1 MNEIMSLMN
10 RDISGWMCSGDDEA
24 VTAIVF
30 KNLLYKAAEQHFVQ
44 VVIASEDMLP
54 AVSRIVESDSRNKG
68 YLPSYAHRYFPAF
81 SGSDVDM
88 KERMVE
94 ILKRCRVDQEKADD
108 VMAYIDFLTE
118 LESEIGEA
126 HHTSD
131 EALLQKYLRASA
143 VERALNTAV
152 VNGEMTQDE
161 CRDWFEDYSDCS
173 SGRIHLKRILN
184 RLDRSFSLKK
194 DRSKSISTL
203 GQGDRLCFIIKSDM
217 SEEMKELLFEMIGW
231 DILEAKRS
239 GKQVSLMVLEGCKK
253 YGNELLGLLNVS
265 SSDINFNFFAKDY
278 FSGHTA
284 DWSEQ
289 IDEYFRRYIYT
300 AHSRMESCEEISSKR
315 FGQIQDNTTGAIDE
329 QHISFQNASHE
340 MQQSWNDTANQ
351 ADQTVDS
358 SQNAG
363 MTDEQIDIAN
373 DLCGAEDDVDDRL
386 GSGWEHT
393 DFDTSFLDAGI
404 TESEAPASAEVS
416 SGESEGASEGAGEDN
431 SGEGG
436 SGGDDDGLGE

>member
-54 AVSRIVESDSRNKG
+54 AVSQIVESDSRNKG

-253 YGNELLGLLNVS
+253 YGNELLRLLNVS

-315 FGQIQDNTTGAIDE
+315 FGQIPVVRNSYACDRDRRISNNRMLDRLLDTNRVDHYV
-329 QHISFQNASHE
+329 QHVPVWEAQYCKEEIHD
-340 MQQSWNDTANQ
+340 MQKGICLVQ
-351 ADQTVDS
+351 ADTFEGYVD
-358 SQNAG
+358 
-363 MTDEQIDIAN
+363 
-373 DLCGAEDDVDDRL
+373 LRR
-386 GSGWEHT
+386 
-393 DFDTSFLDAGI
+393 
-404 TESEAPASAEVS
+404 
-416 SGESEGASEGAGEDN
+416 
-431 SGEGG
+431 
-436 SGGDDDGLGE
+436 

>member
-54 AVSRIVESDSRNKG
+54 AVSQIVESDSRNKG

-300 AHSRMESCEEISSKR
+300 THSRMESCEEISSKR
-315 FGQIQDNTTGAIDE
+315 FGQIPVVRNSYACDRDRRISNNRVLDRLLDTNRVDHYV
-329 QHISFQNASHE
+329 QHVPVWEAQYRKEEIHD
-340 MQQSWNDTANQ
+340 MQKGICLVQ
-351 ADQTVDS
+351 ADTFEGYVD
-358 SQNAG
+358 
-363 MTDEQIDIAN
+363 
-373 DLCGAEDDVDDRL
+373 LRR
-386 GSGWEHT
+386 
-393 DFDTSFLDAGI
+393 
-404 TESEAPASAEVS
+404 
-416 SGESEGASEGAGEDN
+416 
-431 SGEGG
+431 
-436 SGGDDDGLGE
+436 

>member
-54 AVSRIVESDSRNKG
+54 AVSQIVESDSRNKG

-131 EALLQKYLRASA
+131 EALLQKYLRVSA

-315 FGQIQDNTTGAIDE
+315 FGQIPVVRNSYACDRDRRISNNRVLDRLLDTNRVDHYV
-329 QHISFQNASHE
+329 QHVPVWEAQYRKEEIHD
-340 MQQSWNDTANQ
+340 MQKGICLVQ
-351 ADQTVDS
+351 ADTFEGYVD
-358 SQNAG
+358 
-363 MTDEQIDIAN
+363 
-373 DLCGAEDDVDDRL
+373 LRR
-386 GSGWEHT
+386 
-393 DFDTSFLDAGI
+393 
-404 TESEAPASAEVS
+404 
-416 SGESEGASEGAGEDN
+416 
-431 SGEGG
+431 
-436 SGGDDDGLGE
+436 

>member
-30 KNLLYKAAEQHFVQ
+30 KNLLYKAAEQRFVQ

-54 AVSRIVESDSRNKG
+54 AVSQIVESDSRNKG

-94 ILKRCRVDQEKADD
+94 ILKRCRVDQDKADD

-118 LESEIGEA
+118 LESEIGENNHA
-126 HHTSD
+126 RD
-131 EALLQKYLRASA
+131 EMLLQKYLRASA
-143 VERALNTAV
+143 VERTLNTAV
-152 VNGEMTQDE
+152 ANGEITQDE

-173 SGRIHLKRILN
+173 SGRIHLKRIMN
-184 RLDRSFSLKK
+184 RLDRIFSLNK
-194 DRSKSISTL
+194 DRSKSISAL
-203 GQGDRLCFIIKSDM
+203 GQGERLCFIIKSDM
-217 SEEMKELLFEMIGW
+217 SEDMKGLMFEMIGW
-231 DILEAKRS
+231 DILEAKRT

-253 YGNELLGLLNVS
+253 YGNELLQLLNVS
-265 SSDINFNFFAKDY
+265 SADINFNFFAKDY

-284 DWSEQ
+284 DWNEQ

-315 FGQIQDNTTGAIDE
+315 FGQIPVVRNSYACDRDRRISNNRVLDRLLDTNRVDHYVE
-329 QHISFQNASHE
+329 HIPQWEAQYRKEEIHD
-340 MQQSWNDTANQ
+340 MQKGVCLVQ
-351 ADQTVDS
+351 ADSYEGYVD
-358 SQNAG
+358 
-363 MTDEQIDIAN
+363 
-373 DLCGAEDDVDDRL
+373 LRR
-386 GSGWEHT
+386 
-393 DFDTSFLDAGI
+393 
-404 TESEAPASAEVS
+404 
-416 SGESEGASEGAGEDN
+416 
-431 SGEGG
+431 
-436 SGGDDDGLGE
+436 

>member
-24 VTAIVF
+24 VTAIIF

-54 AVSRIVESDSRNKG
+54 AVSQIVESDSRNKG

-118 LESEIGEA
+118 LESELGEPRRA
-126 HHTSD
+126 SD

-173 SGRIHLKRILN
+173 NGRIHLKRILN

-217 SEEMKELLFEMIGW
+217 SEEMKEFLFEMIGW

-253 YGNELLGLLNVS
+253 YGNELLQLLNVS
-265 SSDINFNFFAKDY
+265 SADINFNFFAKDY

-300 AHSRMESCEEISSKR
+300 AHSRMESCEEISTKR
-315 FGQIQDNTTGAIDE
+315 FGQIPVVRNSYACDRDRRISNNRVLDRLLDTNRVDHYV
-329 QHISFQNASHE
+329 QHVPVWEAQYRKEEIHD
-340 MQQSWNDTANQ
+340 MQKGICLVQ
-351 ADQTVDS
+351 ADTFEGYVD
-358 SQNAG
+358 
-363 MTDEQIDIAN
+363 
-373 DLCGAEDDVDDRL
+373 LRR
-386 GSGWEHT
+386 
-393 DFDTSFLDAGI
+393 
-404 TESEAPASAEVS
+404 
-416 SGESEGASEGAGEDN
+416 
-431 SGEGG
+431 
-436 SGGDDDGLGE
+436 

>member
-30 KNLLYKAAEQHFVQ
+30 KKLLYKAAEQHFVQ

-54 AVSRIVESDSRNKG
+54 AVSQIVESDSRNKG

-81 SGSDVDM
+81 SGCDVDM

-203 GQGDRLCFIIKSDM
+203 GQGDRLYFIIKSDM

-253 YGNELLGLLNVS
+253 YGNELLRLLNVS

-315 FGQIQDNTTGAIDE
+315 FGQIPVVRNSYACDRDRRISNNRVLDRLLDTNRVDHYV
-329 QHISFQNASHE
+329 QHVPVWEAQYRKEEIHD
-340 MQQSWNDTANQ
+340 MQKGICLVQ
-351 ADQTVDS
+351 ADTFEGYVD
-358 SQNAG
+358 
-363 MTDEQIDIAN
+363 
-373 DLCGAEDDVDDRL
+373 LRR
-386 GSGWEHT
+386 
-393 DFDTSFLDAGI
+393 
-404 TESEAPASAEVS
+404 
-416 SGESEGASEGAGEDN
+416 
-431 SGEGG
+431 
-436 SGGDDDGLGE
+436 

>member
-54 AVSRIVESDSRNKG
+54 AVSQIVESDSRNKG

-253 YGNELLGLLNVS
+253 YGNELLRLLNVS
-265 SSDINFNFFAKDY
+265 SSYINFNFFAKDY

-315 FGQIQDNTTGAIDE
+315 FGQIPVVRNSYACDRDRRISNNRVLDRLLDTNRVDHYV
-329 QHISFQNASHE
+329 QHVPVWEAQYRKEEIHD
-340 MQQSWNDTANQ
+340 MQKGICLVQ
-351 ADQTVDS
+351 ADTFEGYVD
-358 SQNAG
+358 
-363 MTDEQIDIAN
+363 
-373 DLCGAEDDVDDRL
+373 LRR
-386 GSGWEHT
+386 
-393 DFDTSFLDAGI
+393 
-404 TESEAPASAEVS
+404 
-416 SGESEGASEGAGEDN
+416 
-431 SGEGG
+431 
-436 SGGDDDGLGE
+436 

>member
-10 RDISGWMCSGDDEA
+10 RDISGWMCSGDDET

-54 AVSRIVESDSRNKG
+54 AVSQIVESDSRNKG

-152 VNGEMTQDE
+152 VNGKMTQDE

-173 SGRIHLKRILN
+173 SGRIHLKRFLN

-253 YGNELLGLLNVS
+253 YGNELLRLLNVS
-265 SSDINFNFFAKDY
+265 SADINFNFFAKDY

-315 FGQIQDNTTGAIDE
+315 FGQITVVRNSYACDRDRRISNNRMLDRLLDTNRVDHYV
-329 QHISFQNASHE
+329 QHVPVWEAQYRKEEIHD
-340 MQQSWNDTANQ
+340 MQKGICLVQ
-351 ADQTVDS
+351 ADTFEGYVD
-358 SQNAG
+358 
-363 MTDEQIDIAN
+363 
-373 DLCGAEDDVDDRL
+373 LRR
-386 GSGWEHT
+386 
-393 DFDTSFLDAGI
+393 
-404 TESEAPASAEVS
+404 
-416 SGESEGASEGAGEDN
+416 
-431 SGEGG
+431 
-436 SGGDDDGLGE
+436 

>member
-81 SGSDVDM
+81 SGSEVDM

-94 ILKRCRVDQEKADD
+94 ILKRCRVDQNKADD

-118 LESEIGEA
+118 LESEIGEDN
-126 HHTSD
+126 HTSD

-143 VERALNTAV
+143 VERALNVAV
-152 VNGEMTQDE
+152 ANGEITQDE
-161 CRDWFEDYSDCS
+161 CRGWFEDYSDCS
-173 SGRIHLKRILN
+173 NGRIHLKRILN

-194 DRSKSISTL
+194 DRSKSISAL

-217 SEEMKELLFEMIGW
+217 SEDMKELMFEMIGW

-253 YGNELLGLLNVS
+253 YGNELLQLLNVS
-265 SSDINFNFFAKDY
+265 SADINFNFFAKDY

-300 AHSRMESCEEISSKR
+300 AHSRMESCEEISTKT
-315 FGQIQDNTTGAIDE
+315 FGQIPVVRNSYACDRDRRISNNRVLDRLLDTNRVDHYV
-329 QHISFQNASHE
+329 QHVPVWEAQYRKEEIHD
-340 MQQSWNDTANQ
+340 MQKGICLVQ
-351 ADQTVDS
+351 ADTFEGYVD
-358 SQNAG
+358 
-363 MTDEQIDIAN
+363 
-373 DLCGAEDDVDDRL
+373 LRR
-386 GSGWEHT
+386 
-393 DFDTSFLDAGI
+393 
-404 TESEAPASAEVS
+404 
-416 SGESEGASEGAGEDN
+416 
-431 SGEGG
+431 
-436 SGGDDDGLGE
+436 

>member
-10 RDISGWMCSGDDEA
+10 RDISGWMCSGDDET

-54 AVSRIVESDSRNKG
+54 AVSQIVESDSRNKG

-253 YGNELLGLLNVS
+253 YGNELLRLLNVS

-315 FGQIQDNTTGAIDE
+315 FGQIPVVRNSYACDRDRRISNNRVLDRLLDTNRVDHYV
-329 QHISFQNASHE
+329 QHVPVWEAQYRKEEIHD
-340 MQQSWNDTANQ
+340 MQKGICLVQ
-351 ADQTVDS
+351 ADTFEGYVD
-358 SQNAG
+358 
-363 MTDEQIDIAN
+363 
-373 DLCGAEDDVDDRL
+373 LRR
-386 GSGWEHT
+386 
-393 DFDTSFLDAGI
+393 
-404 TESEAPASAEVS
+404 
-416 SGESEGASEGAGEDN
+416 
-431 SGEGG
+431 
-436 SGGDDDGLGE
+436 

>member
-24 VTAIVF
+24 VTSIVF
-30 KNLLYKAAEQHFVQ
+30 KNLLHKAAEQRFVQ

-54 AVSRIVESDSRNKG
+54 TVSQIVESDSRNKG

-81 SGSDVDM
+81 SGSEVDM

-94 ILKRCRVDQEKADD
+94 ILKRCHVDQDKADD

-118 LESEIGEA
+118 LESEIGEDNFA
-126 HHTSD
+126 KD
-131 EALLQKYLRASA
+131 ETLLQKYLRASA

-152 VNGEMTQDE
+152 ANGEITQDE
-161 CRDWFEDYSDCS
+161 CRDWFDDYSDCS

-184 RLDRSFSLKK
+184 RIDRCFSLNK
-194 DRSKSISTL
+194 DRSKSISAL

-217 SEEMKELLFEMIGW
+217 SEDMKTLMFEMIGW
-231 DILEAKRS
+231 DILETKRT

-253 YGNELLGLLNVS
+253 YGDELLQLLNVS
-265 SSDINFNFFAKDY
+265 SEDINFNFFTKDY

-284 DWSEQ
+284 GWTQQ

-315 FGQIQDNTTGAIDE
+315 FGQIPVVRNSYACDRDRRISNNRVPDQLLNTNRVDHYV
-329 QHISFQNASHE
+329 QHIPQWEPQYRKEEIHD
-340 MQQSWNDTANQ
+340 MQKGICLV
-351 ADQTVDS
+351 QTDSYEGYVD
-358 SQNAG
+358 
-363 MTDEQIDIAN
+363 
-373 DLCGAEDDVDDRL
+373 LRR
-386 GSGWEHT
+386 
-393 DFDTSFLDAGI
+393 
-404 TESEAPASAEVS
+404 
-416 SGESEGASEGAGEDN
+416 
-431 SGEGG
+431 
-436 SGGDDDGLGE
+436 

>member
-10 RDISGWMCSGDDEA
+10 RDISGWMCSGDDET

-54 AVSRIVESDSRNKG
+54 AVSQIVESDSRNKG

-152 VNGEMTQDE
+152 VNGKMTQDE

-253 YGNELLGLLNVS
+253 YGNELLRLLNVS

-315 FGQIQDNTTGAIDE
+315 FGQIPVVRNSYACDRDRRISNNRMLDRLLDTNRVDHYV
-329 QHISFQNASHE
+329 QHVPVWEAQYRKEEIHD
-340 MQQSWNDTANQ
+340 MQKGICLVQ
-351 ADQTVDS
+351 ADTFEGYVD
-358 SQNAG
+358 
-363 MTDEQIDIAN
+363 
-373 DLCGAEDDVDDRL
+373 LRR
-386 GSGWEHT
+386 
-393 DFDTSFLDAGI
+393 
-404 TESEAPASAEVS
+404 
-416 SGESEGASEGAGEDN
+416 
-431 SGEGG
+431 
-436 SGGDDDGLGE
+436 

>member
-54 AVSRIVESDSRNKG
+54 AVSQIVESDSRNKG

-253 YGNELLGLLNVS
+253 YSNELLRLLNVS

-315 FGQIQDNTTGAIDE
+315 FGQIPVVRNSYACDRDRRISNNRVLDRLLDTNRVDHYV
-329 QHISFQNASHE
+329 QHVPVWEAQYRKEEIHD
-340 MQQSWNDTANQ
+340 MQKGICLVQ
-351 ADQTVDS
+351 ADTFEGYVD
-358 SQNAG
+358 
-363 MTDEQIDIAN
+363 
-373 DLCGAEDDVDDRL
+373 LRR
-386 GSGWEHT
+386 
-393 DFDTSFLDAGI
+393 
-404 TESEAPASAEVS
+404 
-416 SGESEGASEGAGEDN
+416 
-431 SGEGG
+431 
-436 SGGDDDGLGE
+436 

>member
-54 AVSRIVESDSRNKG
+54 AVSQIVESDSRNKG

-253 YGNELLGLLNVS
+253 YGNELLRLLNVS

-315 FGQIQDNTTGAIDE
+315 FGQIPVVRNSYACDRDRRISNNRMLDRLLDTNRVDYYV
-329 QHISFQNASHE
+329 QHVPVWEAQNRKEEIHD
-340 MQQSWNDTANQ
+340 MQKGICLVQ
-351 ADQTVDS
+351 ADTLEGYVD
-358 SQNAG
+358 
-363 MTDEQIDIAN
+363 
-373 DLCGAEDDVDDRL
+373 LRR
-386 GSGWEHT
+386 
-393 DFDTSFLDAGI
+393 
-404 TESEAPASAEVS
+404 
-416 SGESEGASEGAGEDN
+416 
-431 SGEGG
+431 
-436 SGGDDDGLGE
+436 

>member
-30 KNLLYKAAEQHFVQ
+30 KNLLYKAAEQRFVQ

-54 AVSRIVESDSRNKG
+54 AVSQIVESDSRNKG

-94 ILKRCRVDQEKADD
+94 ILKRCRVDQDKGDD

-118 LESEIGEA
+118 LESEIGENNHA
-126 HHTSD
+126 RD
-131 EALLQKYLRASA
+131 EMLLQKYLRASA
-143 VERALNTAV
+143 VERTLNTAV
-152 VNGEMTQDE
+152 ANGEITQDE

-173 SGRIHLKRILN
+173 SGRIHLKRIMN
-184 RLDRSFSLKK
+184 RLDRIFSLNK
-194 DRSKSISTL
+194 DRSKSISAL
-203 GQGDRLCFIIKSDM
+203 GQGERLCFIIKSDM
-217 SEEMKELLFEMIGW
+217 SEDMKELMFEMIGW
-231 DILEAKRS
+231 DILEAKRT

-253 YGNELLGLLNVS
+253 YGNELLQLLNVS
-265 SSDINFNFFAKDY
+265 SADINFNFFAKDY

-284 DWSEQ
+284 DWNEQ

-315 FGQIQDNTTGAIDE
+315 FGQIPVVRNSYACDRDRRISNNRVLDRLLDINRVDHYV
-329 QHISFQNASHE
+329 QHIPQWEAQYRKEEIHD
-340 MQQSWNDTANQ
+340 MQKGVCLVQ
-351 ADQTVDS
+351 ADSYEGYVD
-358 SQNAG
+358 
-363 MTDEQIDIAN
+363 
-373 DLCGAEDDVDDRL
+373 LRR
-386 GSGWEHT
+386 
-393 DFDTSFLDAGI
+393 
-404 TESEAPASAEVS
+404 
-416 SGESEGASEGAGEDN
+416 
-431 SGEGG
+431 
-436 SGGDDDGLGE
+436 

>member
-1 MNEIMSLMN
+1 MNEIMNLMN

-54 AVSRIVESDSRNKG
+54 AVSQIVESDSRNKG

-94 ILKRCRVDQEKADD
+94 ILKRCRVDQEKSDD

-118 LESEIGEA
+118 LKSEIGEA

-184 RLDRSFSLKK
+184 RLDHSFSLKK
-194 DRSKSISTL
+194 DHSKSISTL
-203 GQGDRLCFIIKSDM
+203 GQGDRICFIIKSDM

-253 YGNELLGLLNVS
+253 YGDELLRLLNVS
-265 SSDINFNFFAKDY
+265 SADINFNFLAKDY

-300 AHSRMESCEEISSKR
+300 SHSRMESCEEISSKR
-315 FGQIQDNTTGAIDE
+315 FGQIPVVRNSYACDRDRRISNNRVLDRLLDTNRVDHYV
-329 QHISFQNASHE
+329 QHVPVWEAQYRKEEIHD
-340 MQQSWNDTANQ
+340 MQKGICLVQ
-351 ADQTVDS
+351 ADTFEGYVD
-358 SQNAG
+358 
-363 MTDEQIDIAN
+363 
-373 DLCGAEDDVDDRL
+373 LRR
-386 GSGWEHT
+386 
-393 DFDTSFLDAGI
+393 
-404 TESEAPASAEVS
+404 
-416 SGESEGASEGAGEDN
+416 
-431 SGEGG
+431 
-436 SGGDDDGLGE
+436 

>member
-1 MNEIMSLMN
+1 MNEIISLMN

-30 KNLLYKAAEQHFVQ
+30 KNLLYKAAEQRFVQ

-54 AVSRIVESDSRNKG
+54 AVSQIVESDSRNKG

-94 ILKRCRVDQEKADD
+94 ILKRCRVDQDKADD

-118 LESEIGEA
+118 LESEIGENNHA
-126 HHTSD
+126 RD
-131 EALLQKYLRASA
+131 EMLLQKYLRASA
-143 VERALNTAV
+143 VERTLNTAV
-152 VNGEMTQDE
+152 ANGEITQDE

-194 DRSKSISTL
+194 ERCKSISAL

-217 SEEMKELLFEMIGW
+217 SEDMKELMFEMIGW
-231 DILEAKRS
+231 DILEAKRT
-239 GKQVSLMVLEGCKK
+239 GKQISLMVLEGCKK
-253 YGNELLGLLNVS
+253 YGNELLQLLNVS
-265 SSDINFNFFAKDY
+265 SADINFNFFAKDF

-284 DWSEQ
+284 DWNEQ

-315 FGQIQDNTTGAIDE
+315 FGQIPVVRNSYACDRDRRISNNRVLDRLLDTNRVDHYV
-329 QHISFQNASHE
+329 QHIPQWEAQYRKEEIHD
-340 MQQSWNDTANQ
+340 MQKGVCLVQ
-351 ADQTVDS
+351 ADSYEGYVD
-358 SQNAG
+358 
-363 MTDEQIDIAN
+363 
-373 DLCGAEDDVDDRL
+373 LRR
-386 GSGWEHT
+386 
-393 DFDTSFLDAGI
+393 
-404 TESEAPASAEVS
+404 
-416 SGESEGASEGAGEDN
+416 
-431 SGEGG
+431 
-436 SGGDDDGLGE
+436 

>member
-30 KNLLYKAAEQHFVQ
+30 KKLLYKAAEQHFVQ

-54 AVSRIVESDSRNKG
+54 AVSQIVESDSRNKG

-81 SGSDVDM
+81 SGCDVDM

-253 YGNELLGLLNVS
+253 YGNELLRLLNVS

-278 FSGHTA
+278 FSGDTA

-315 FGQIQDNTTGAIDE
+315 FGQIPVVRNSYACDRDRRISNNRVLDRLLDTNRVDHYV
-329 QHISFQNASHE
+329 QHVPVWEAQYRKEEIHD
-340 MQQSWNDTANQ
+340 MQKGICLVQ
-351 ADQTVDS
+351 ADTFEGYVD
-358 SQNAG
+358 
-363 MTDEQIDIAN
+363 
-373 DLCGAEDDVDDRL
+373 LRR
-386 GSGWEHT
+386 
-393 DFDTSFLDAGI
+393 
-404 TESEAPASAEVS
+404 
-416 SGESEGASEGAGEDN
+416 
-431 SGEGG
+431 
-436 SGGDDDGLGE
+436 

>member
-54 AVSRIVESDSRNKG
+54 AVSQIVESDSRNKG

-118 LESEIGEA
+118 LESEIVEA

-253 YGNELLGLLNVS
+253 YGNELLRLLNVS

-315 FGQIQDNTTGAIDE
+315 FGQIPVVRNSYACDRDRRISNNRMLDRLLDTNRVDHYV
-329 QHISFQNASHE
+329 QHVPVWEAQYRKEEIHD
-340 MQQSWNDTANQ
+340 MQKGICLVQ
-351 ADQTVDS
+351 ADTFEGYVD
-358 SQNAG
+358 
-363 MTDEQIDIAN
+363 
-373 DLCGAEDDVDDRL
+373 LRR
-386 GSGWEHT
+386 
-393 DFDTSFLDAGI
+393 
-404 TESEAPASAEVS
+404 
-416 SGESEGASEGAGEDN
+416 
-431 SGEGG
+431 
-436 SGGDDDGLGE
+436 

>member
-54 AVSRIVESDSRNKG
+54 AVSQIVESDSRNKG

-253 YGNELLGLLNVS
+253 YGNELLRLLNVS

-315 FGQIQDNTTGAIDE
+315 FGQIPVVRNSYACDRDRRISNNRVLDRLLDTNRGDHYV
-329 QHISFQNASHE
+329 QHVPVWEAQYRKEEIHD
-340 MQQSWNDTANQ
+340 MQKGICLVQ
-351 ADQTVDS
+351 ADTFEGYVD
-358 SQNAG
+358 
-363 MTDEQIDIAN
+363 
-373 DLCGAEDDVDDRL
+373 LRR
-386 GSGWEHT
+386 
-393 DFDTSFLDAGI
+393 
-404 TESEAPASAEVS
+404 
-416 SGESEGASEGAGEDN
+416 
-431 SGEGG
+431 
-436 SGGDDDGLGE
+436 

>member
-54 AVSRIVESDSRNKG
+54 AVSQIVESDSRNKG

-173 SGRIHLKRILN
+173 NGRIHLKRILN

-253 YGNELLGLLNVS
+253 YGNELLRLLNVS

-315 FGQIQDNTTGAIDE
+315 FGQIPVVRNSYACDRDRRISNNRMLDRLLDTNRVDHYV
-329 QHISFQNASHE
+329 QHVPVWEAQYRKEEIHD
-340 MQQSWNDTANQ
+340 MQKGICLVQ
-351 ADQTVDS
+351 ADTFEGYVD
-358 SQNAG
+358 
-363 MTDEQIDIAN
+363 
-373 DLCGAEDDVDDRL
+373 LRR
-386 GSGWEHT
+386 
-393 DFDTSFLDAGI
+393 
-404 TESEAPASAEVS
+404 
-416 SGESEGASEGAGEDN
+416 
-431 SGEGG
+431 
-436 SGGDDDGLGE
+436 